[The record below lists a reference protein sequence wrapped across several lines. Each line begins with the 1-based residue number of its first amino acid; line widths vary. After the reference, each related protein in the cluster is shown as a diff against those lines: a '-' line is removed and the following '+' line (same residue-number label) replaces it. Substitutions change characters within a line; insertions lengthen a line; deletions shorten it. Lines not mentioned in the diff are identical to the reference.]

1 MVSKPKFRLRFG
13 VPSCWVGLTLSLSLT
28 LSSLFLSP
36 LSSLL
41 LFAYYSIFFF
51 LPRYKCH
58 FCSLSSLLFLYC
70 FSLSLCLSVSL
81 SGFLHCK
88 PSFTFQLAQV
98 PFSPPFTHTHIHIPT
113 PTNYLTHLCFFYP
126 SKNPT
131 PFHSIYL

>member
-13 VPSCWVGLTLSLSLT
+13 VPSCWVGLTLSLSH
-28 LSSLFLSP
+28 LSFSLHFLVCFC
-36 LSSLL
+36 LL
-41 LFAYYSIFFF
+41 IIQFFFF

-70 FSLSLCLSVSL
+70 FSLSLSL